1 MMPRKNPRP
10 AARKRAAKLKLSA
23 SAKPKQRIGA
33 IAHPGTSGIALAML
47 AAFALGREGKR

>member
-10 AARKRAAKLKLSA
+10 AAKNRAAKLKLSA
-23 SAKPKQRIGA
+23 SAKQKQRIGT

-47 AAFALGREGKR
+47 AAFALGKEGKR